1 MVRCKD
7 RLFALKSVYVGA
19 GCPLFD
25 RTHCN
30 HALFMRCDVINI
42 IFFCDLMSVR
52 SICALVSKE
61 KDRYAFIT
69 FSFCMEFLLT

>member
-1 MVRCKD
+1 MLDYHHK
-7 RLFALKSVYVGA
+7 
-19 GCPLFD
+19 
-25 RTHCN
+25 CN
-30 HALFMRCDVINI
+30 HALFIVIMHCLCVVMFINI